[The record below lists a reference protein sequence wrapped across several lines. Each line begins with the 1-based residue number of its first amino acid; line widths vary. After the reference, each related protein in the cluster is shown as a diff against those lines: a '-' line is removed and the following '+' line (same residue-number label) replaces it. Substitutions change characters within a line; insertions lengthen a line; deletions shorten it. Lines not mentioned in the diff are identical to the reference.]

1 MSHRITLRRAVA
13 TAVVVPAVLLASAC
27 GSSTPTA
34 ATPAATQPP
43 SSGPAAGSGDP
54 ASNAAPSTTATSSSA
69 APVAKGDVA
78 TAQFIAALKAAG
90 ADTTT
95 AHVSMSLSGA
105 GQSMKMDGDTRLDAS
120 NPAMALKMSLSGMDL
135 QVRVVDKKVYLKG
148 LPNQAAG
155 RWAVF
160 DENSTIGKQMSQA
173 AAQSDPNRMYVMFD
187 RGLTKVKKVGTE
199 TVDGEQMAKYDL
211 TLDTKALGG
220 STAAGA
226 VSLPKTVSYTAWVDS
241 KDVVTGTAFDQERPV
256 LAGREVNTRRTAVVD
271 RRVGRP
277 PSDSRSHR
285 SFAALFRSTTVGA

>member
-34 ATPAATQPP
+34 ATPAAMPAATQPP

-241 KDVVTGTAFDQERPV
+241 KDHLRKVTFGLVGVTSTVTISKYGEPVDVTAPAAKDVVKGSG
-256 LAGREVNTRRTAVVD
+256 L
-271 RRVGRP
+271 
-277 PSDSRSHR
+277 
-285 SFAALFRSTTVGA
+285 